1 MNRIFVY
8 SGLIAL
14 VVSAAT
20 ISIFNHFKS
29 AEEQKIQI
37 EHVSATPSATA
48 VYTLGEDGE
57 VVPLDFTRI
66 AQSVTD
72 AVVHIKATQAPQ
84 RSISR
89 AQPFNPNSDRFR
101 GSPFDDFFG
110 PFFFREPNGQ
120 GERGPSQA
128 RVGTGSGVIINS
140 DGYIV
145 TNNHVIADADD
156 LEVTLHDN
164 RTYKAVTIGTDPT
177 TDLALLQIK
186 EKNLPSL
193 PLVDSDEVKVGEW
206 VMAVGNPF
214 NLTSTVTAGIVS
226 AKGRSINIL
235 QEQFAVESFIQTDA
249 AINPGNSGGALV
261 NLAGGLIGINTA
273 IASPTGA
280 YSGYGFAVPAN
291 IVRKVVEDLLQYGA
305 VQRGV
310 LGVMIRTVDGNLS
323 KEKNL
328 AVNSGVYV
336 DSLLENSAAAEA
348 GVKIGDVI
356 LRVDEAMVASSPQLQ
371 EVIARH
377 RPGDEVTLLV
387 NRKGKEKQ
395 ISVKLHSRVGNT
407 ALGKEEGADL
417 LQVLGVELEEVTAE
431 ECRTLQIDGGVRFK
445 EVRSG
450 KLSQNT
456 DVRSGF
462 IVTKVDGRK
471 IGNSKDF
478 VAALDGKSGGVM
490 LEGIYPDLP
499 GTHYYAFGM

>member
-29 AEEQKIQI
+29 AEGQKIQI

-120 GERGPSQA
+120 GGRGPSQA

-273 IASPTGA
+273 IINYAQSI
-280 YSGYGFAVPAN
+280 GFSIPSNMV
-291 IVRKVVEDLLQYGA
+291 KHVVEQLVEHGE
-305 VQRGV
+305 VHRGW
-310 LGVMIRTVDGNLS
+310 LGVGIDPVSEEVANRAAKAQVGEGVIINSIFEGDPADMAGLKVGDIILKIGGSEIDSPNSMIRVIGAITPGQTINLDILRKGEHKLVPVKLESRKKRTTQLATLPPMRPSGLGFTVVNSTKGS
-323 KEKNL
+323 KLPGGALVSRVTPESPAALKGL
-328 AVNSGVYV
+328 QSGDLIVAVNGEAV
-336 DSLLENSAAAEA
+336 ENQHEFD
-348 GVKIGDVI
+348 GLVGKIQKG
-356 LRVDEAMVASSPQLQ
+356 SP
-371 EVIARH
+371 VF
-377 RPGDEVTLLV
+377 LLV
-387 NRKGKEKQ
+387 WRNDKKFHLGLVREK
-395 ISVKLHSRVGNT
+395 
-407 ALGKEEGADL
+407 
-417 LQVLGVELEEVTAE
+417 
-431 ECRTLQIDGGVRFK
+431 
-445 EVRSG
+445 
-450 KLSQNT
+450 
-456 DVRSGF
+456 
-462 IVTKVDGRK
+462 
-471 IGNSKDF
+471 
-478 VAALDGKSGGVM
+478 
-490 LEGIYPDLP
+490 
-499 GTHYYAFGM
+499 